1 MMSRKY
7 LLKMGVS
14 LYLGAFFL
22 IIPVGFIL
30 LIVTPDVS
38 DFEIF
43 SYLLFSSLLMY
54 GGGIIIYA
62 LIILIVKPEWINRYM
77 LIFIMIFSVELI
89 YFIFNADFFF
99 IAVSNS
105 IIKFQNYSLLGIY
118 LALLA
123 SYIINVFLLKFYFS
137 IEGTTLE

>member
-1 MMSRKY
+1 
-7 LLKMGVS
+7 MGVS